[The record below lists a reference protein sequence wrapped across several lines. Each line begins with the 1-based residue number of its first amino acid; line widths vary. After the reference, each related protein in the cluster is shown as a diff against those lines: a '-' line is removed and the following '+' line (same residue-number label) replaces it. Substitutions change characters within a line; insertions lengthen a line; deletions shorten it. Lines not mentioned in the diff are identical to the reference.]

1 MAPAGGPG
9 AAAPGRLRP
18 ERRRQR
24 RQTAAHAD
32 RERDR
37 RRQEE
42 PVTPPQTRP
51 RKASGRSLIPPV
63 SARQGL
69 GPPSPRLW
77 LVVCLLFV
85 TSSMIS
91 VAGLILLIG
100 WITRL

>member
-1 MAPAGGPG
+1 M
-9 AAAPGRLRP
+9 RP
-18 ERRRQR
+18 QRSRKSRR
-24 RQTAAHAD
+24 TAAHAAP
-32 RERDR
+32 ERDR
-37 RRQEE
+37 RRPEA
-42 PVTPPQTRP
+42 PVTAPQARP
-51 RKASGRSLIPPV
+51 RKAIGRSLIPPV
-63 SARQGL
+63 SARQGI